1 MHSFFCP
8 LLFKKNKF
16 KKNFKYKN
24 TNFNL
29 YLKSKMRANQCDN
42 DFQLQMIAIFS
53 DNGYYFKLKN
63 F

>member
-1 MHSFFCP
+1 
-8 LLFKKNKF
+8 
-16 KKNFKYKN
+16 
-24 TNFNL
+24 
-29 YLKSKMRANQCDN
+29 MRANQCDN